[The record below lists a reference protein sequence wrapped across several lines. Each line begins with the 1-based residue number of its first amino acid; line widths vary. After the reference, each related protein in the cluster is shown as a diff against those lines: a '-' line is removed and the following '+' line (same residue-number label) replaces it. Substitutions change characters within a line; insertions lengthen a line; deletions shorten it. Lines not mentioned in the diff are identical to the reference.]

1 MNSRSLIVARLKSE
15 GQASE
20 VAGLFAA
27 SDTTELPR
35 ALGVTRRTLFL
46 YRDLYF
52 HYVEF
57 AGDSVDAMAIAR
69 SRADFRQLSVDLD
82 AHIAPFDPSTWRSPA
97 DAMASEFYRWEPTEG
112 GNRR

>member
-1 MNSRSLIVARLKSE
+1 MNSRTLIVARLKPE

-35 ALGVTRRTLFL
+35 VLGVTRRTLFL

-57 AGDSVDAMAIAR
+57 DGNSVDAMVIAR
-69 SRADFRQLSVDLD
+69 SRADFRQLSIDLD
-82 AHIAPFDPSTWRSPA
+82 AHIAPFDPSTWHSPA
-97 DAMASEFYRWEPTEG
+97 DAMASEFYSWEPAEG
-112 GNRR
+112 GNSR